1 MTNLLQI
8 INKHNT
14 IKVSKTLQE
23 TKTAKRKLKK
33 AESKIRTTES
43 TWPFPN
49 LQVNN
54 ISRVSKRIGG
64 NAVQFVSR

>member
-23 TKTAKRKLKK
+23 TKTAKRKLK
-33 AESKIRTTES
+33 E
-43 TWPFPN
+43 
-49 LQVNN
+49 
-54 ISRVSKRIGG
+54 GG
-64 NAVQFVSR
+64 K

>member
-23 TKTAKRKLKK
+23 TKAAKRKLK
-33 AESKIRTTES
+33 E
-43 TWPFPN
+43 
-49 LQVNN
+49 
-54 ISRVSKRIGG
+54 GG
-64 NAVQFVSR
+64 K